1 MNLFTWH
8 KNNEEG
14 LWLDDGMHDIDA
26 VRKLQSH
33 PWITVDWSD
42 DEESE
47 SEKSEKG
54 TADKNKIQDWIE
66 GVQSLKRSGRQQ
78 IIGAKDIDEDMVEY
92 GSLVTDL
99 PLDP

>member
-1 MNLFTWH
+1 
-8 KNNEEG
+8 
-14 LWLDDGMHDIDA
+14 MHDIDA

-33 PWITVDWSD
+33 PWISVDWSD

-54 TADKNKIQDWIE
+54 PGATDKNKIQDWIE

-78 IIGAKDIDEDMVEY
+78 RIAARDIDEDMVEY
-92 GSLVTDL
+92 GSSVTDL